1 MDTDYLFCILK
12 LILKKAKTCNT
23 GILTKTGL
31 DILLTVV
38 CRRAHVLFTLFVFVC
53 VVHSGFFGGGGGG
66 GVRLVSPILP
76 ISLDCSL
83 LLLSLRYSLMCIL
96 T

>member
-1 MDTDYLFCILK
+1 MDTDYLFCIFK

-31 DILLTVV
+31 DILLAVV

-53 VVHSGFFGGGGGG
+53 VVHSGFFGRVGF
-66 GVRLVSPILP
+66 RLVSPILP

-83 LLLSLRYSLMCIL
+83 LSLSLRYSLMCI
-96 T
+96 

>member
-1 MDTDYLFCILK
+1 MDTDYLFCIFK
-12 LILKKAKTCNT
+12 LIIKKAKTCNT

-31 DILLTVV
+31 DILLAVV

-53 VVHSGFFGGGGGG
+53 VVHSGFLVGGW
-66 GVRLVSPILP
+66 GVRLVSLILP

-83 LLLSLRYSLMCIL
+83 LSLSLRYSLMCI
-96 T
+96 

>member
-1 MDTDYLFCILK
+1 MDTDYLFCIFK

-23 GILTKTGL
+23 GILTKTRL

-66 GVRLVSPILP
+66 GGGGSPCFPYIANFSGLFSFIIVP
-76 ISLDCSL
+76 
-83 LLLSLRYSLMCIL
+83 
-96 T
+96 

>member
-1 MDTDYLFCILK
+1 MDTDYLFFIFK
-12 LILKKAKTCNT
+12 LILKKAKTYNT

-53 VVHSGFFGGGGGG
+53 VVHRGFLVGGGGEFALFPLYCQFLWIVLFYYCPFG
-66 GVRLVSPILP
+66 IL
-76 ISLDCSL
+76 
-83 LLLSLRYSLMCIL
+83 
-96 T
+96 

>member
-1 MDTDYLFCILK
+1 MDTDYLFCIFK

-31 DILLTVV
+31 DILLAVV

-53 VVHSGFFGGGGGG
+53 VVHSGFLVGWGG
-66 GVRLVSPILP
+66 SPCFPYIA

-83 LLLSLRYSLMCIL
+83 LSLSLRYSLMCI
-96 T
+96 

>member
-1 MDTDYLFCILK
+1 MDTDYLFCIFK

-31 DILLTVV
+31 DTLLTVV

-53 VVHSGFFGGGGGG
+53 VVHSGFFGGGGGVALFPLYCQFLWIVLFYHCPLG
-66 GVRLVSPILP
+66 IL
-76 ISLDCSL
+76 
-83 LLLSLRYSLMCIL
+83 
-96 T
+96 

>member
-1 MDTDYLFCILK
+1 MDTDYLFCIFK

-53 VVHSGFFGGGGGG
+53 VVHSGFLVGG
-66 GVRLVSPILP
+66 GVRLVSLILP

-83 LLLSLRYSLMCIL
+83 LSLCLRYSLMCI
-96 T
+96 

>member
-53 VVHSGFFGGGGGG
+53 VVHSGFLVGGGG
-66 GVRLVSPILP
+66 SPCFPYIANF
-76 ISLDCSL
+76 SG
-83 LLLSLRYSLMCIL
+83 LSFFIIVP
-96 T
+96 

>member
-1 MDTDYLFCILK
+1 MDTDYLFCIFK
-12 LILKKAKTCNT
+12 LIIKKAKTCNT

-31 DILLTVV
+31 DILLAVV

-53 VVHSGFFGGGGGG
+53 VVHSGFFGGGGGF
-66 GVRLVSPILP
+66 RLVSPILP

-83 LLLSLRYSLMCIL
+83 MCI
-96 T
+96 

>member
-1 MDTDYLFCILK
+1 MDTDYLFCIFK

-31 DILLTVV
+31 DTLLTVV

-66 GVRLVSPILP
+66 GRLVSPILT

-83 LLLSLRYSLMCIL
+83 LSLSLRYSLMCI
-96 T
+96 

>member
-1 MDTDYLFCILK
+1 MDTDYLFCIFK

-31 DILLTVV
+31 DILLAVV

-53 VVHSGFFGGGGGG
+53 VVHSGFFGGGVGF
-66 GVRLVSPILP
+66 RLVSPILP

-83 LLLSLRYSLMCIL
+83 LSLSLRYSLMCI
-96 T
+96 

>member
-1 MDTDYLFCILK
+1 MDTDYLFCIFK

-53 VVHSGFFGGGGGG
+53 VVHSGFFGGGGFALFPLYCQFLWIVLFYYCPLG
-66 GVRLVSPILP
+66 IL
-76 ISLDCSL
+76 
-83 LLLSLRYSLMCIL
+83 
-96 T
+96 